1 MAPGL
6 QNRARMKRPLLAAA
20 LAAAV
25 PLAVVAAIAT
35 APTGKVVDLDNYNAA
50 ATASYINAAQCADT
64 APLNLEW
71 SIVDANGGLTGTG
84 KYKLYASSTAPST
97 STSGTAVANF
107 CPEADDTA
115 SSPQVHAGQLGSQV
129 NWTSDIQGGE
139 FSGSQAATL
148 ASADCTQDGDIIY
161 ICAHL
166 YDDATSS
173 KKGYASGKFIVQVA
187 KPAAPTGVTAG
198 AGDTRLYV
206 SWTASGGSV
215 AVDHYIAAA
224 TPTAGGA
231 TVLSSAATG
240 EDATIE
246 GLVNGTPYSVVVY
259 AYSVGGNQSL
269 ASTPA
274 VEGTPQPV
282 DDFWERYRATPGAR
296 EDGGCGAGGTGPL
309 ALLSVALLALLRRR
323 S

>member
-35 APTGKVVDLDNYNAA
+35 APTGKVVDLDNYNAS

-84 KYKLYASSTAPST
+84 KYKLYASDTAPST
-97 STSGTAVANF
+97 TTSGTKVANF

-166 YDDATSS
+166 YDDDDLEQEGLRERQVHRAGREARRADRGHGGDGRHAALRELDRERRVRGRSTTTSRRPRPR
-173 KKGYASGKFIVQVA
+173 
-187 KPAAPTGVTAG
+187 PAARPSFRAPRP
-198 AGDTRLYV
+198 ARTRP
-206 SWTASGGSV
+206 SRGS
-215 AVDHYIAAA
+215 
-224 TPTAGGA
+224 
-231 TVLSSAATG
+231 
-240 EDATIE
+240 
-246 GLVNGTPYSVVVY
+246 
-259 AYSVGGNQSL
+259 
-269 ASTPA
+269 
-274 VEGTPQPV
+274 
-282 DDFWERYRATPGAR
+282 
-296 EDGGCGAGGTGPL
+296 
-309 ALLSVALLALLRRR
+309 
-323 S
+323 